1 MRWMMTLSL
10 ADKVRAVALLKYV
23 GPAKKAG
30 SVEFS
35 IAVKDL
41 LKDLESVDF
50 PLNYTPLVC
59 NSIRTKSFQRE
70 NHLEITRVD
79 GPKSQTGTR
88 VVVHYRVLNED
99 RNTSSGSTG
108 KSSPTETSRDRAKR
122 LVGELRGLLKNE
134 IAQYGGA
141 EGFMRWVRGHDED
154 AG

>member
-1 MRWMMTLSL
+1 MMTLSL

-59 NSIRTKSFQRE
+59 NSIKTKNFQRE

-99 RNTSSGSTG
+99 RNTSSASTG
-108 KSSPTETSRDRAKR
+108 KSNPAETPRDRAKR
-122 LVGELRGLLKNE
+122 LVGELRGLLKKE